1 MRVTVL
7 ASSNQNEK
15 YLDCVPHFIDFWLGH
30 NAASAHDFTP
40 MVIIIGSDLPK
51 SLERYSTYCRLYNP
65 PFGVSSVFSS
75 QIIRVLY
82 PAICE
87 TDVVLTTDIDMV
99 PLSSREIDFV
109 LSGRDKHDSSFEVV
123 RDVLPEGQYPICY
136 NIATPQTW
144 SDVTGVRSLS
154 DVDKVLAKEFLA
166 LSDANSDYDGE
177 RGSDGWYTDQEYLF
191 RVVES
196 FERLGGL
203 VRRFRDSETGH
214 KRLDRLGPYFLS
226 WVSIPLVILG
236 VFTDHHLRHPVKRY
250 PLFMSALKLAAK
262 FSFNRLREK

>member
-15 YLDCVPHFIDFWLGH
+15 YLDCVPHFIDFWLGRS
-30 NAASAHDFTP
+30 AASAHDFTP
-40 MVIIIGSDLPK
+40 MVLIIGSNLPK
-51 SLERYSTYCRLYNP
+51 NLESYSKYCRLYNP

-75 QIIRVLY
+75 QIIRLLY
-82 PAICE
+82 PAICA
-87 TDVVLTTDIDMV
+87 TDVVLTTDIDMI

-109 LSGRDKHDSSFEVV
+109 LSERDKNDSSFDVV

-154 DVDKVLAKEFLA
+154 DVDKVLEKEFLA
-166 LSDANSDYDGE
+166 MNVANSDYDGE
-177 RGSDGWYTDQEYLF
+177 RGADGWYTDQEYLF

-196 FERLGGL
+196 FERMGGP

-226 WVSIPLVILG
+226 WVLIPLVILG

-250 PLFMSALKLAAK
+250 SLFMSALKLAVK
-262 FSFNRLREK
+262 FRFNLSRVK